1 MVVVHVGI
9 IQEWNPSL
17 MDESVYQVAE
27 ERGYGDTCK
36 ERQKGEQHMDNYP
49 IIVNFMNSNYS

>member
-1 MVVVHVGI
+1 MGI